1 MPFTEVEHGLLTELL
16 HITQPVCPT
25 STLGVCRSDPH
36 MISKTEPHDLWTF
49 PAYPSKA
56 CPSSQKCSS
65 NVRSWSGQSNNAFGC
80 KAYRL
85 STPEFSRGG
94 SPSILRRCM
103 YTSYYTSFL
112 AAADSQQLSLQPV
125 CSIRGSFWEPA
136 VQRVLLV

>member
-1 MPFTEVEHGLLTELL
+1 MPFTGVEHGLLTELL
-16 HITQPVCPT
+16 HITQPVCPI

-56 CPSSQKCSS
+56 CPSSQKCSG
-65 NVRSWSGQSNNAFGC
+65 NIRGC

-103 YTSYYTSFL
+103 YTPYYTSFL

-125 CSIRGSFWEPA
+125 CRIRGSFWEPA